1 MSDETKVETIEIDS
15 SQKKQEETVKWDQYS
30 NDFYLSTHKNQFPSL
45 NLTQKKNEELLTD
58 SQIPGFVKKS
68 LEIFTQDWKVF
79 QKNPT
84 LYKPQPLKPEFT
96 YQSLAPTEKEEED
109 ELSFI
114 SETKSDDEDENSSNF
129 SDQKERR
136 GSAATSTSGTS
147 TPTKTIKKSGW
158 MGIKFNLQKLGAT
171 KSTNNLGQSF
181 RMEDDKKKSTD
192 KPTFMALSE
201 DNKVSKIL
209 EVSKTIEKILPADS
223 QYDDKKVEIQNNL
236 LSLSRPNFKWT
247 KTEEVFGDRIPSQP
261 YPLGKFFFSFFLT
274 F

>member
-1 MSDETKVETIEIDS
+1 
-15 SQKKQEETVKWDQYS
+15 
-30 NDFYLSTHKNQFPSL
+30 
-45 NLTQKKNEELLTD
+45 
-58 SQIPGFVKKS
+58 
-68 LEIFTQDWKVF
+68 
-79 QKNPT
+79 
-84 LYKPQPLKPEFT
+84 
-96 YQSLAPTEKEEED
+96 LAPTEKEEED

-114 SETKSDDEDENSSNF
+114 SETKSDDEDDGNIPSE
-129 SDQKERR
+129 KERR
-136 GSAATSTSGTS
+136 GSSATVNSGSS
-147 TPTKTIKKSGW
+147 TPTKAIKKSGW

-181 RMEDDKKKSTD
+181 RMEDDKKKTTD
-192 KPTFMALSE
+192 KPTFISLSE

-261 YPLGKFFFSFFLT
+261 YPLGKFFFSFFNT
-274 F
+274 FAEFVNF